1 VPSQTSR
8 GPKNL
13 GRSYQ
18 SDLAHFL
25 AWGGSIP
32 AGAEQVAR
40 YLADH
45 AASLSMATLARRV
58 AGIRASHAAR
68 GFAYPTDS
76 ELVRL
81 TFRGIRRTFGRPQ
94 RRVAALTIDQLANI
108 IGSLG
113 RSSKDIRDAAIL
125 LIGFAGAFR
134 RSELITIDCQDVH
147 IHETGIAILVRRS
160 KTDQIRQGRIVSIP
174 RVGGRLCPVA
184 ALEEWLRVSGIAGG
198 PLFRP
203 VAKSGRA
210 AERRM
215 SAEAVARIVK
225 KRIRAVGSDPNRY
238 SGHSLRAGFATE
250 AARCGV
256 PKWRIKSQTGHLSDS
271 ILERYIREPAAYD
284 FAPLRSIFAAGQPQ
298 SDLHEIETH
307 ESRKAKAPESREG
320 CIVHPDGHTS
330 DAEFHEPILSG
341 ISPEREARLR
351 EITKKYAR
359 RAGLSEE
366 EIKKL
371 YG

>member
-1 VPSQTSR
+1 MSEAITRDNTHLSRPIPPASQTPSAAVSNPLSALSCSD
-8 GPKNL
+8 PKILEFIAAATSANT
-13 GRSYQ
+13 RRAYQ

-25 AWGGSIP
+25 AWGGRVP
-32 AGAEQVAR
+32 AAAEQVAR

-58 AGIRASHAAR
+58 VGIRAAHAAR
-68 GFAYPTDS
+68 GFADPTDS

-94 RRVAALTIDQLANI
+94 RRAAALTIDQLANI

-113 RSSKDIRDAAIL
+113 GSSKDVRDAAIL

-134 RSELITIDCQDVH
+134 RSELVAIDREDVQ
-147 IHETGIAILVRRS
+147 INEIGAAIILCRS
-160 KTDQIRQGRIVSIP
+160 KTDQTGHGRTVSIP
-174 RVGGRLCPVA
+174 RVCGRLCPVA

-225 KRIRAVGSDPNRY
+225 KRTWAVGCDPNRY

-256 PKWRIKSQTGHLSDS
+256 PKWRIKAQTGHLSDS
-271 ILERYIREPAAYD
+271 ILERYIREPAICD
-284 FAPLRSIFAAGQPQ
+284 FAELRSVFAAGQPQ
-298 SDLHEIETH
+298 SDLHEIEAQRVAQ
-307 ESRKAKAPESREG
+307 S
-320 CIVHPDGHTS
+320 
-330 DAEFHEPILSG
+330 
-341 ISPEREARLR
+341 
-351 EITKKYAR
+351 
-359 RAGLSEE
+359 
-366 EIKKL
+366 
-371 YG
+371 

>member
-1 VPSQTSR
+1 MSDLITSDNFHLSDLIPTGRQPSDAWSR
-8 GPKNL
+8 ELSVEDCNDPKVL
-13 GRSYQ
+13 EFITAARAPATRRAYQ
-18 SDLAHFL
+18 NDLAHFL
-25 AWGGSIP
+25 AWGGCLP
-32 AGAEQVAR
+32 ATTDQVAR

-45 AASLSMATLARRV
+45 ATGTSMATLARRLV
-58 AGIRASHAAR
+58 GIRAAHAAR
-68 GFAYPTDS
+68 GFADPTES

-81 TFRGIRRTFGRPQ
+81 TLRGIRRTFDRPQ
-94 RRVAALTIDQLANI
+94 RRVAALTINQLASI
-108 IGSLG
+108 IDSLG
-113 RSSKDIRDAAIL
+113 GSSKDIRDAALL

-134 RSELITIDCQDVH
+134 RSELVMIDCQDVH

-160 KTDQIRQGRIVSIP
+160 KTDQIGQGRIVSIP

-215 SAEAVARIVK
+215 STEAVARIVK
-225 KRIRAVGSDPNRY
+225 KRTWAVGCDPNRY

-271 ILERYIREPAAYD
+271 ILERYIREPAVCD
-284 FAPLRSIFAAGQPQ
+284 FAALRSVFSSGQPQ
-298 SDLHEIETH
+298 SDLHEIETQQ
-307 ESRKAKAPESREG
+307 
-320 CIVHPDGHTS
+320 V
-330 DAEFHEPILSG
+330 
-341 ISPEREARLR
+341 LR
-351 EITKKYAR
+351 
-359 RAGLSEE
+359 S
-366 EIKKL
+366 
-371 YG
+371 